1 MSEKDRLFAL
11 KAETD
16 SMASDVESL
25 LENQASVVSSV
36 AIMNN
41 GDTAQSSISS
51 GEFVYIRNHSTLAE
65 GLYEASTAIAANVT
79 LSSSNVTAVPGGGI
93 NALNSRIN
101 SIYSNFLT
109 LISQSVT
116 WEVNSGTYSDDIQT
130 TLSNLPSGYTAIGVV
145 GYYLSGSGYT
155 TFTLSKMY
163 INGSG
168 KLLTK
173 VRNNDSSKRTVTGTF
188 YILCRKTS

>member
-11 KAETD
+11 KSETD

-25 LENQASVVSSV
+25 LENQDSVVSSV
-36 AIMNN
+36 AIMNS

-51 GEFVYIRNHSTLAE
+51 GAFVYVRNHSTLTE
-65 GLYEASTAIAANVT
+65 GLYKTSTAIAANVA
-79 LSSSNVTAVPGGGI
+79 LSTSNLTVVPNGGL
-93 NALNSRIN
+93 NALDSRIN
-101 SIYSNFLT
+101 SIYSSFLT

-116 WEVNSGTYSDDIQT
+116 WEVNGGTYSDDIQT

-145 GYYLSGSGYT
+145 GYYLSGTGYT
-155 TFTLSKMY
+155 TFTLPKMC

-173 VRNNDSSKRTVTGTF
+173 VRNNDSSKRTITGTF